1 MGLRDRF
8 RRKPA
13 PKPTIEAQRR
23 LVDAIAHVASA
34 PSAKATQELHDALL
48 GGILL
53 LAVQKQPTAIAKKTI
68 AAPMELKKDGEHLLL
83 AFTDINELTAHTTEA
98 VLMTL
103 PAGGI
108 FRLMLDGGYTALLL
122 NPAGTSI
129 ELSRDEVQALRARVK
144 PE

>member
-13 PKPTIEAQRR
+13 PKPTVEAQRR
-23 LVDAIAHVASA
+23 LVEAIEHAVNA
-34 PSAKATQELHDALL
+34 PSAKATEELHDALL

-53 LAVQKQPTAIAKKTI
+53 LAVEKQPASIAQKTV
-68 AAPMELKKDGEHLLL
+68 ASPMELKKDGEHLLL
-83 AFTDINELTAHTTEA
+83 AFTDIKELTAHTTEA

-108 FRLMLDGGYTALLL
+108 FRLMLDGGYTALL
-122 NPAGTSI
+122 
-129 ELSRDEVQALRARVK
+129 
-144 PE
+144 